1 MAQSKRQNHKKDGA
15 NFCGFLRKTEL
26 YEVVDAR
33 KRSRYFTLFKILVSK
48 LTACEKGSLHIAHCY
63 LSVNW
68 GLSNV
73 LLCLQVGYIK
83 TLFRS
88 FTYVY
93 LGFMQTLV
101 VFLQVRKSKDQKVRL
116 QSTLDSGIDV
126 PTWINVAI
134 SPKKF
139 NIRILIN
146 LYIKLG
152 IAVNFHTKIS
162 KRTPMFIPESR
173 VIV

>member
-1 MAQSKRQNHKKDGA
+1 
-15 NFCGFLRKTEL
+15 
-26 YEVVDAR
+26 
-33 KRSRYFTLFKILVSK
+33 
-48 LTACEKGSLHIAHCY
+48 
-63 LSVNW
+63 
-68 GLSNV
+68 
-73 LLCLQVGYIK
+73 
-83 TLFRS
+83 
-88 FTYVY
+88 
-93 LGFMQTLV
+93 MQTLV

-152 IAVNFHTKIS
+152 IAVNFHKKID
-162 KRTPMFIPESR
+162 KRAPMFIPESR